1 MTNKYGPQTY
11 RVEMMLDR
19 IKTLTPDE
27 ITRLCAA
34 RSGISPSVWLASW
47 LPAYEAAQRAS
58 LDEMNAARGPDE
70 RAQYVSLDEEN
81 AAWDA
86 WVADTD
92 AEQNLNNA
100 DWLTEQDRKAGMPA
114 GYHAA
119 LYAAENEAWDG
130 SWNGSVWDESWHEA
144 WNVWNAAHKAWNA
157 AGNVGLPPGWPVDW
171 LEAQA
176 TAQDTVRSAMSAV
189 YAKHLIGKHSFTL
202 EHYNMQTKPWRDV
215 IGEFE

>member
-11 RVEMMLDR
+11 QIEKMLQR

-34 RSGISPSVWLASW
+34 RNGISPSAWHASW
-47 LPAYEAAQRAS
+47 IPTHDAAQ
-58 LDEMNAARGPDE
+58 LAARDPAVMANHTDHDTE
-70 RAQYVSLDEEN
+70 QNADN
-81 AAWDA
+81 AAWL
-86 WVADTD
+86 V
-92 AEQNLNNA
+92 
-100 DWLTEQDRKAGMPA
+100 EQDMEAGMPP

-119 LYAAENEAWDG
+119 LYAAENAAWDE
-130 SWNGSVWDESWHEA
+130 SWDGPAWDESWHEA
-144 WNVWNAAHKAWNA
+144 WYVWNVAHTAWNA
-157 AGNVGLPPGWPVDW
+157 AGKVGLPEGWPVDW

-189 YAKHLIGKHSFTL
+189 YAKHLIEKHSFTL